1 MINYTFYVFIIMFLT
16 TVLIGFLHDFKEAD
30 ETIHSY
36 VEKAGLTEFPTK
48 DYSWDCTE
56 LIRK

>member
-1 MINYTFYVFIIMFLT
+1 MFLAA
-16 TVLIGFLHDFKEAD
+16 VLIGLLYDFKEAD
-30 ETIHSY
+30 ETIYSY
-36 VEKAGLTEFPTK
+36 VEKAGLTEFPSK